1 MQAAEVNTPK
11 ALFRKANVLAVDDVP
26 GNLLA
31 LEAVLSGE
39 YSLHLANSGFEAISF
54 LEKRND
60 IDVILMDLQMPG
72 MDGFEASAQIKK
84 MEGCQDIPIIFITAI
99 YKEEPFIR
107 KGYEVGAVDYFSKP
121 FDPEILRMK
130 VGIYASFRQK
140 AAVLKERERQIR
152 ESEELLRVGR
162 KLSSVLESLPVG
174 VMIADTQG
182 RVFQTNEEI
191 TRIFNSVKPMESDT
205 YGEILNWWD
214 ANGQLIRNHDGPLAR
229 ALRGESSHNELI
241 HIPIFDGPSKTVVC
255 SASPLRGLDGKIV
268 GAVFVMQDVTE
279 SKKIQ
284 ATLEQRITDFIS
296 LGVELEQSSGQQT

>member
-1 MQAAEVNTPK
+1 MQTAEANTSK
-11 ALFRKANVLAVDDVP
+11 AVFRKANVLAVDDIP

-39 YSLHLANSGFEAISF
+39 YNLHLANSGPEAISF

-72 MDGFEASAQIKK
+72 MDGFEASARIKK

-99 YKEEPFIR
+99 YKEDPFIR
-107 KGYEVGAVDYFSKP
+107 KGYAVGAVDYFSKP
-121 FDPEILRMK
+121 FDPEILKMK

-152 ESEELLRVGR
+152 ESEELLRVGQ

-182 RVFQTNEEI
+182 RVFQTNEVI

-205 YGEILNWWD
+205 YGEILAWWD
-214 ANGQLIRNHDGPLAR
+214 ANGQLIRNHDGLLAR

-241 HIPIFDGPSKTVVC
+241 HIPTIDGTSKTVVC

-284 ATLEQRITDFIS
+284 AALEQRITHIIS
-296 LGVELEQSSGQQT
+296 LGVELEQGLGQQN

>member
-1 MQAAEVNTPK
+1 MQTAEANTSK
-11 ALFRKANVLAVDDVP
+11 AVFRKANVLAVDDIP

-39 YSLHLANSGFEAISF
+39 YTLHLANSGPEAISF

-72 MDGFEASAQIKK
+72 MDGFEASARIKK

-99 YKEEPFIR
+99 YKEDPFIR
-107 KGYEVGAVDYFSKP
+107 KGYAVGAVDYFSKP
-121 FDPEILRMK
+121 FDPEILKMK

-152 ESEELLRVGR
+152 ESEELLRVGQ

-182 RVFQTNEEI
+182 RVFQTNEVI

-205 YGEILNWWD
+205 YGEILAWWD
-214 ANGQLIRNHDGPLAR
+214 ANGQLIRKQDGLLAR

-241 HIPIFDGPSKTVVC
+241 HIPTIDGASKTVVC

-284 ATLEQRITDFIS
+284 AALEQRITHIIS
-296 LGVELEQSSGQQT
+296 LGVELEQGLGQQN

>member
-1 MQAAEVNTPK
+1 MQTAEENSPK

-39 YSLHLANSGFEAISF
+39 YNLHLANSGYEAISF

-99 YKEEPFIR
+99 YKEDPFIR

-140 AAVLKERERQIR
+140 AAVLKERERQAR

-162 KLSSVLESLPVG
+162 KLSSALESLPVG

-214 ANGQLIRNHDGPLAR
+214 ANGQWIRNYDGPLAR

-241 HIPIFDGPSKTVVC
+241 HIPTMDGTSKTVVC

-284 ATLEQRITDFIS
+284 AALEQRITHFIS
-296 LGVELEQSSGQQT
+296 LGVELEQSSHPQT

>member
-1 MQAAEVNTPK
+1 MQTAETNTPK

-39 YSLHLANSGFEAISF
+39 YDLHLAKSGYEAISF
-54 LEKRND
+54 LEKRKD

-84 MEGCQDIPIIFITAI
+84 MEGCQDIPIIFITAF
-99 YKEEPFIR
+99 YKEDPFIR
-107 KGYEVGAVDYFSKP
+107 KGYEVGGVDYFSKP
-121 FDPEILRMK
+121 FDPEILKMK

-162 KLSSVLESLPVG
+162 KLSAALESLPVG

-191 TRIFNSVKPMESDT
+191 TRIFNSIKPMENDT

-214 ANGQLIRNHDGPLAR
+214 ANGQLIRNQDGPLAR

-241 HIPIFDGPSKTVVC
+241 HIPTFDGTSKTVVC

-284 ATLEQRITDFIS
+284 AALEQRITNFIS
-296 LGVELEQSSGQQT
+296 LGVELEQSSAQ

>member
-1 MQAAEVNTPK
+1 MQTAEANSPK
-11 ALFRKANVLAVDDVP
+11 TLFRKANVLAVDDVP

-39 YSLHLANSGFEAISF
+39 YNIHLANSGSEAISF
-54 LEKRND
+54 LEKRKD
-60 IDVILMDLQMPG
+60 IEVILMDLQMPG
-72 MDGFEASAQIKK
+72 MDGFEATARIKK

-107 KGYEVGAVDYFSKP
+107 KGYEVGGVDYFSKP

-140 AAVLKERERQIR
+140 AAVLKERERQIH

-162 KLSSVLESLPVG
+162 KLSSALESLPVG
-174 VMIADTQG
+174 IMIADTHG

-214 ANGQLIRNHDGPLAR
+214 ANGQLLRNHDGPLAR
-229 ALRGESSHNELI
+229 ALRGESSHNELL
-241 HIPIFDGPSKTVVC
+241 HIPTIDGTSKTVAG

-268 GAVFVMQDVTE
+268 GAVFVMQDLTE
-279 SKKIQ
+279 SKKIH
-284 ATLEQRITDFIS
+284 AALEQRITRFIS
-296 LGVELEQSSGQQT
+296 LGVELEQSSAQPT

>member
-1 MQAAEVNTPK
+1 MQTAETNTPK

-39 YSLHLANSGFEAISF
+39 YDLHLAKSGYEAISF
-54 LEKRND
+54 LEKRKD

-84 MEGCQDIPIIFITAI
+84 MEGCQDIPIIFITAF
-99 YKEEPFIR
+99 YKEDPFIR
-107 KGYEVGAVDYFSKP
+107 KGYEVGGVDYFSKP
-121 FDPEILRMK
+121 FDPEILKMK

-162 KLSSVLESLPVG
+162 KLSSALESLPVG
-174 VMIADTQG
+174 VMIADNQG

-191 TRIFNSVKPMESDT
+191 TRIFNSIKPMENDT

-214 ANGQLIRNHDGPLAR
+214 ANGQLIRNQDGPLAR
-229 ALRGESSHNELI
+229 ALQGESSHNELI
-241 HIPIFDGPSKTVVC
+241 HIPTFDGTSKTVVC

-284 ATLEQRITDFIS
+284 AALEQRITNFIS
-296 LGVELEQSSGQQT
+296 LGVELEQSSGQ

>member
-1 MQAAEVNTPK
+1 MQTAEANTSK
-11 ALFRKANVLAVDDVP
+11 AVFRKANVLAVDDIP

-39 YSLHLANSGFEAISF
+39 YTLHLANSGPEAISF

-72 MDGFEASAQIKK
+72 MDGFEASARIKK

-99 YKEEPFIR
+99 YKEDPFIR
-107 KGYEVGAVDYFSKP
+107 KGYAVGAVDYFSKP
-121 FDPEILRMK
+121 FDPEILKMK

-152 ESEELLRVGR
+152 ESEELLRVGQ

-182 RVFQTNEEI
+182 RVFQTNEVI

-205 YGEILNWWD
+205 YGEILAWWD
-214 ANGQLIRNHDGPLAR
+214 ANGQLIRKQDGLLAR

-241 HIPIFDGPSKTVVC
+241 HIPTIDGTSKTVVC

-284 ATLEQRITDFIS
+284 AALEQRITHIIS
-296 LGVELEQSSGQQT
+296 LGVELEQGLGQQN

>member
-1 MQAAEVNTPK
+1 MQTAETNTSNG
-11 ALFRKANVLAVDDVP
+11 LFRKANVLAVDDVP

-31 LEAVLSGE
+31 LEAVLSGK
-39 YSLHLANSGFEAISF
+39 YNLHLANSGAEAISF

-60 IDVILMDLQMPG
+60 IDVILMDIQMPG

-84 MEGCQDIPIIFITAI
+84 MEGCQDIPIIFITAV

-107 KGYEVGAVDYFSKP
+107 KGYEAGGVDYFSKP

-140 AAVLKERERQIR
+140 SAVLKERERQIR

-191 TRIFNSVKPMESDT
+191 TRIFNSVKPMKIDA

-214 ANGQLIRNHDGPLAR
+214 ANGQSLRNYDGPLAR

-241 HIPIFDGPSKTVVC
+241 HIPTFDGTSKTVVC
-255 SASPLRGLDGKIV
+255 SASPLHGLDGKIV

-296 LGVELEQSSGQQT
+296 LGVELEQSAGQKT